1 MAEGTKGG
9 VNPSALAAALL
20 AEAESFQPK
29 KGAAYE
35 TLSNPEVYEAVTRM
49 ADKGMSFPAIADVLT
64 KNGFAISGK
73 TVRETLKKIN
83 GGDTHGKQEGKPK
96 ATKPRPSAEA
106 RKEVKQDAKR
116 TQQGSDGNAGS
127 APGNGAGKPAQATDT
142 AKPTEPAKGQGGGA
156 SKKPTMAANIDPNE
170 L

>member
-35 TLSNPEVYEAVTRM
+35 TLSNPEIYEAVTRM
-49 ADKGMSFPAIADVLT
+49 VDKGMSAPAIAEVLT
-64 KNGFAISGK
+64 KNGFPISGK
-73 TVRETLKKIN
+73 TVRKTLKQIN

-96 ATKPRPSAEA
+96 ATKPRATAEA
-106 RKEVKQDAKR
+106 RKETKSDAKQ
-116 TQQGSDGNAGS
+116 TDKGTGHGSASGTGSDG
-127 APGNGAGKPAQATDT
+127 GKPAEVTSI
-142 AKPTEPAKGQGGGA
+142 AKQSEPATV
-156 SKKPTMAANIDPNE
+156 KPEAPAETNPAFRSRKS